1 MSVNWSALPLMRI
14 SGNVGV
20 SLGPLSVDEKG
31 QSSLSQILKG
41 KLYLVEWWVSLDQE
55 IRATALENAVSLHQ

>member
-1 MSVNWSALPLMRI
+1 MSVNWSALPLMHI

-20 SLGPLSVDEKG
+20 SSGPVSVDGKG

-41 KLYLVEWWVSLDQE
+41 KLYLVELWVSLDRE
-55 IRATALENAVSLHQ
+55 IRATA